1 MSTSG
6 KTPMAGAGSLGTLR
20 ELNRTRIVDALR
32 RTGTASRSELAR
44 ATGLSRTTVGTVLA
58 DLLDRGLAVEEPA
71 PPGQAGPG
79 RPAVRVRL
87 DSPAGG
93 ALGIDFGHR
102 HLRVAAA
109 DLSSRVLAERLV
121 EVDVDHRAGD
131 ALDAAADLAGEVLRE
146 AGLEPEQVVGAGMG
160 LPGPIDV
167 RTGTVGS
174 SVILPGWAGLR
185 AGAELARRLD
195 VPVEVDNDANLGARA
210 EVAYGAGRGYSDVV
224 YIKAASG
231 IGAGIVLGGRLHRG
245 VTGVAGEVGHVQVRS
260 EGDVCRCGNRGCLET
275 IASMEALL
283 ALLRPA
289 HGDLGVKGLLRLVEE
304 NDFGARRVVND
315 AGRAIG
321 RVLADVANTLNP
333 EAIVVGGDL
342 SSAGAPL
349 LDGIRESVDR
359 FAQPGVAASVRVV
372 PGELGDRAELLGALA
387 LVVQDTDRVQTSSI
401 AMLAAD

>member
-1 MSTSG
+1 MPSSG
-6 KTPMAGAGSLGTLR
+6 KTPIAGAGSLGTLR
-20 ELNRTRIVDALR
+20 ELNRIRIVDALR
-32 RTGTASRSELAR
+32 RTGAASRSELAG

-58 DLLDRGLAVEEPA
+58 DLLERGLAVEEPA

-87 DSPAGG
+87 ARPAGG

-121 EVDVDHRAGD
+121 EVDVDHEADD
-131 ALDAAADLAGEVLRE
+131 ALDAAADLADEVLRE
-146 AGLEPEQVVGAGMG
+146 ARLEREQVVGAGMG
-160 LPGPIDV
+160 LPGPVDV

-185 AGAELARRLD
+185 AGAELARRLEL
-195 VPVEVDNDANLGARA
+195 PVEVDNDANLGARA

-224 YIKAASG
+224 YVKAASG

-245 VTGVAGEVGHVQVRS
+245 VTGIAGEVGHVQVRS

-275 IASMEALL
+275 IASMGALL

-289 HGDLGVKGLLRLVEE
+289 HGDLGVKGLLQLLDAS
-304 NDFGARRVVND
+304 DFGARRVVND

-333 EAIVVGGDL
+333 EAIVVGGEL

-359 FAQPGVAASVRVV
+359 YAQPGVAESVRVV
-372 PGELGDRAELLGALA
+372 PGELGERAELLGALA
-387 LVVQDTDRVQTSSI
+387 LVVQDTDRVRTSSI
-401 AMLAAD
+401 AMLASD